1 MSIDQAYR
9 ILYSIFLMGV
19 TVLVAFCMI
28 RAVIGPRV
36 TDRILSINMIGTMV
50 ICSIAVLSLM
60 LEENYLVD
68 VALIYAMISFVVVL
82 MLAQIYI
89 PRKPPRAK
97 MNPEAFREY
106 LRERGESD
114 E

>member
-1 MSIDQAYR
+1 MTIDQAYR
-9 ILYSIFLMGV
+9 ILYSLFLMGISLLLAV
-19 TVLVAFCMI
+19 CLI
-28 RAVIGPRV
+28 RTVIGPRV
-36 TDRILSINMIGTMV
+36 TDRIISVNMIGTMV
-50 ICSIAVLSLM
+50 ISSIAVLSLM

-89 PRKPPRAK
+89 PKNPSRAK
-97 MNPEAFREY
+97 MNPEAFQEY
-106 LRERGESD
+106 LRERRQDD

>member
-9 ILYSIFLMGV
+9 ILYSLFLMGV
-19 TVLVAFCMI
+19 SVLLVFCLI
-28 RAVIGPRV
+28 RTVIGPRV
-36 TDRILSINMIGTMV
+36 TDRIISVNMIGTLV
-50 ICSIAVLSLM
+50 ISSIAVLSLM
-60 LEENYLVD
+60 LDESYLVD

-89 PRKPPRAK
+89 PKKPPRAIR
-97 MNPEAFREY
+97 NPEAFQEY
-106 LRERGESD
+106 LRERGKDD